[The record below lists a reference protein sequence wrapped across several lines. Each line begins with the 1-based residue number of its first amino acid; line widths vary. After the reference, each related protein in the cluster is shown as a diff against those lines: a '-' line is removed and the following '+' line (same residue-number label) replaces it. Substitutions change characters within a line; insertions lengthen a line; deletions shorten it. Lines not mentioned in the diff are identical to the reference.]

1 MRLRETADYRSDFS
15 EGGALLVIEE
25 AERRLRRAQKILD

>member
-15 EGGALLVIEE
+15 EGGALSVIER
-25 AERRLRRAQKILD
+25 AEQLLERAEKILS